1 MLFELKPVC
10 HRAKTLPAPARAAA
24 ARHPSVTE
32 IRQTL
37 PPPFLQD
44 GRHPPPWRRS
54 RNGGFMTIV
63 ALPDEISAQRVAGR
77 VSLRSWLADRWAI
90 LFSHPQDFVQ
100 EQLEMDRWLSV
111 LSRSFSGHDVAT
123 LALAPAGHDAGE
135 SCLGRLAA
143 LGGEFAAVL
152 ALDPP
157 LPGLLADVSA
167 GALRAAIAHSGL
179 RFAMIIDPNLRCR
192 RLLSYRLPV
201 ELPSPLDLIGW
212 AVALRK
218 RDDAF
223 RPVRT
228 VWHGSAR
235 HAAMG
240 AAKAERREH
249 IGVG

>member
-1 MLFELKPVC
+1 
-10 HRAKTLPAPARAAA
+10 
-24 ARHPSVTE
+24 
-32 IRQTL
+32 
-37 PPPFLQD
+37 
-44 GRHPPPWRRS
+44 
-54 RNGGFMTIV
+54 MTIV
-63 ALPDEISAQRVAGR
+63 ALPDEISAQGVAGR

-100 EQLEMDRWLSV
+100 EQWEMDRWLSV
-111 LSRSFSGHDVAT
+111 LCRSFSGHDVAT

-167 GALRAAIAHSGL
+167 GALRAEIAHGGL

-192 RLLSYRLPV
+192 RVLSYRLPV

-228 VWHGSAR
+228 DWHGSAR

-240 AAKAERREH
+240 AARPGTAL
-249 IGVG
+249 G